1 MTEQIVQ
8 TQKKPRTKL
17 IYVCED
23 CGSEHESGRKR
34 SGPIYCSPC
43 LAIRRKEGRGPIQE
57 KRASGSIT
65 GEEYMPE
72 IETRFTT
79 LAIEASILEPRF
91 VDIGRART
99 GKVSV
104 GLKSRLGE
112 KISDHQKNIGAPH
125 SGSQLNNASKTAA
138 EMGWCLE
145 VSWAETESNESA
157 EAHEAALIWAYY
169 GWNGRMP
176 NFKSDTGRWVTG
188 NRNLPNENRKGT
200 VSGLD
205 KLDWSGWMPM
215 DKPTIDILP
224 AKPGVY
230 RIRAVPPG
238 S

>member
-1 MTEQIVQ
+1 
-8 TQKKPRTKL
+8 
-17 IYVCED
+17 
-23 CGSEHESGRKR
+23 
-34 SGPIYCSPC
+34 
-43 LAIRRKEGRGPIQE
+43 
-57 KRASGSIT
+57 
-65 GEEYMPE
+65 MPAN
-72 IETRFTT
+72 ETRFTT
-79 LAIEASILEPRF
+79 LAIERSILEPKI
-91 VDIGRART
+91 VDIGSA
-99 GKVSV
+99 SM
-104 GLKSRLGE
+104 GLKYRWGE
-112 KISDHQKNIGAPH
+112 KIRDHLKNIRPPH

-176 NFKSDTGRWVTG
+176 NFKSDTGLWVTG

-230 RIRAVPPG
+230 RIRVAPTPPALRDALYCASLDG
-238 S
+238 GAPWRSNFES